1 MKRDELYKN
10 YSKPN
15 CRSLLL
21 AIHNL
26 NAFFHKTTD
35 AIKNFHDFLVLVSDS
50 DVLEKFLIHSKNSLE
65 RAKGKLESY
74 YSARSTV
81 PDMFQDRDPLDP
93 AIREIAK
100 VT

>member
-1 MKRDELYKN
+1 MTLSRFTEVDLTMN
-10 YSKPN
+10 VMARPTILTRLTTN
-15 CRSLLL
+15 
-21 AIHNL
+21 AITH
-26 NAFFHKTTD
+26 
-35 AIKNFHDFLVLVSDS
+35 VLVCSLFFPDS

-93 AIREIAK
+93 AIRDIAK

>member
-1 MKRDELYKN
+1 MQLK
-10 YSKPN
+10 
-15 CRSLLL
+15 
-21 AIHNL
+21 IV
-26 NAFFHKTTD
+26 TT
-35 AIKNFHDFLVLVSDS
+35 FSFLFTDS

-93 AIREIAK
+93 AIRDIAK